1 MSPVYGKI
9 NETAIQPYVKNQITQ
24 EVAFTRAVDPIREFM
39 FKQTREKDIAL
50 FMEMSGKDRPTQLA
64 DIDTVDLF
72 PAFVISELR
81 TAFTMGFHHLYP
93 ILDHRSG
100 DLECSPIHGYDD
112 ASAIAGLLTFQG
124 AALCPGGW
132 LVLNRKKPDAQFY
145 ALEGSMTES
154 YVLSLAQNAVTV
166 MLILAGPILLVSLI
180 VGSLISLVQAA
191 TQINE
196 VTLTFIP
203 KIVAIGLVLAL
214 LGSWMLQRLL
224 VFTSNIFTSLPNF
237 VK

>member
-1 MSPVYGKI
+1 
-9 NETAIQPYVKNQITQ
+9 
-24 EVAFTRAVDPIREFM
+24 
-39 FKQTREKDIAL
+39 
-50 FMEMSGKDRPTQLA
+50 
-64 DIDTVDLF
+64 
-72 PAFVISELR
+72 
-81 TAFTMGFHHLYP
+81 
-93 ILDHRSG
+93 
-100 DLECSPIHGYDD
+100 
-112 ASAIAGLLTFQG
+112 
-124 AALCPGGW
+124 
-132 LVLNRKKPDAQFY
+132 
-145 ALEGSMTES
+145 MTES

-166 MLILAGPILLVSLI
+166 MLILAGPILLISLI

-203 KIVAIGLVLAL
+203 KMIAIGLVLAL